1 MSLFSLFGFLVF
13 LVRVY
18 KSLNDTSTGVKKERV
33 RKPVRFISNDKQ
45 LPADTNLTIHY
56 SHLLQVPKSL
66 PSFTTGV
73 IDVCYRYPDTSESQ
87 KHAEDKDMEA
97 ARNFLFDR
105 INFTSYLN

>member
-18 KSLNDTSTGVKKERV
+18 KSLNDTATGVKKVRV

-45 LPADTNLTIHY
+45 LPVNTNLTIHY
-56 SHLLQVPKSL
+56 SHLLQVPRSL
-66 PSFTTGV
+66 TSFTTGV
-73 IDVCYRYPDTSESQ
+73 IDVCYRYPDTSDSQ
-87 KHAEDKDMEA
+87 KHAEDKDLEA

-105 INFTSYLN
+105 INFTSYQN